1 MFTSLQDVSNTTHI
15 PMQEVRSAV
24 VEAWM
29 NALVIILTLS
39 ECVHVCVASV
49 VVCSFVMTAGRLQ
62 NKFKHRLMLHAPAKQ
77 HSSLNL
83 CGCLTRLCSFN
94 N

>member
-1 MFTSLQDVSNTTHI
+1 MFTSLQDISDTTHI

-29 NALVIILTLS
+29 NALVIISTLS

-49 VVCSFVMTAGRLQ
+49 VVVQLCYDCR
-62 NKFKHRLMLHAPAKQ
+62 APPKQ
-77 HSSLNL
+77 I
-83 CGCLTRLCSFN
+83 
-94 N
+94 